1 MAAHVGTGYRQHARG
16 AGKAA
21 FVDHRHEHAHR
32 VQIQLATHHYPVS
45 GIKARRFSRLIP
57 FETVIYDADPVKA
70 WPPTHEPA
78 PTRARAR
85 TYGSINMDIAILGAG
100 VAGMSTALALC
111 RQGHRIRL
119 YERRPSE
126 TTTGAGV
133 VLWPNAGFVLEQ
145 LGLLPDIVEVSGH
158 LRAMRCMD
166 RDGTPFKRFEI
177 GELDRRMGFPTRSIL
192 RRDLQAV
199 LARHVAAHNIEV
211 CFGHRATAIDTGTDG
226 RAVVHFDN
234 GAAIAPDL
242 VIGADGRM
250 NSVAR
255 HYVVGDAAPVYQG
268 FVNWIGVA
276 QSDVPLVDEV
286 SIFDYWGRRERFG
299 IVAVDRHRM
308 YWAAARA
315 EAAIDD
321 NDHNDDGDDAAP
333 DDPGPLLERL
343 FDGWPAPIADVMRAT
358 PPGTIA
364 KIRVHD
370 LDPVDVWHRGNV
382 LLIGDA
388 AHAPLPTSG
397 QGACQAL
404 EDAWHLARCLGEH
417 GNGYVRDLDAA
428 LVAFTLRRRR
438 KTAAITLRARDF
450 ARRLFD
456 NDTHEAARQADPI
469 AEIEALAS
477 AWGAGLPM
485 MQARD

>member
-1 MAAHVGTGYRQHARG
+1 
-16 AGKAA
+16 
-21 FVDHRHEHAHR
+21 
-32 VQIQLATHHYPVS
+32 
-45 GIKARRFSRLIP
+45 
-57 FETVIYDADPVKA
+57 
-70 WPPTHEPA
+70 
-78 PTRARAR
+78 
-85 TYGSINMDIAILGAG
+85 MDIAILGAG
-100 VAGMSTALALC
+100 VAGMSTALALG

-126 TTTGAGV
+126 TTMGAGV

-166 RDGTPFKRFEI
+166 RDGTPFKRVDI
-177 GELDRRMGFPTRSIL
+177 GELDRYMGFPTRSIL

-199 LARHVAAHNIEV
+199 LARHVAAHDIEV
-211 CFGHRATAIDTGTDG
+211 CFGHCATAIDTGTDG
-226 RAVVHFDN
+226 RTVVHFDN
-234 GAAIAPDL
+234 GVAITPDL
-242 VIGADGRM
+242 AIGADGRM

-255 HYVVGDAAPVYQG
+255 RYVVGNATPVYQG

-276 QSDVPLVDEV
+276 QSDVPLVDDV
-286 SIFDYWGRRERFG
+286 SIFDYWGQRERFG

-315 EAAIDD
+315 EAEIDD
-321 NDHNDDGDDAAP
+321 NDSNSDAAAP
-333 DDPGPLLERL
+333 DDPGRLLERL

-358 PPGTIA
+358 PPGSIA

-404 EDAWHLARCLGEH
+404 EDAWHLARCLDEH
-417 GNGYVRDLDAA
+417 GKGNGSDLDAA
-428 LVAFTLRRRR
+428 LASFTLRRSR
-438 KTAAITLRARDF
+438 KTTAITLRAREF
-450 ARRLFD
+450 ARRLFG
-456 NDTHEAARQADPI
+456 NDTHEAAQEVDPI
-469 AEIEALAS
+469 AEIEALAN

-485 MQARD
+485 MPARD

>member
-1 MAAHVGTGYRQHARG
+1 
-16 AGKAA
+16 
-21 FVDHRHEHAHR
+21 
-32 VQIQLATHHYPVS
+32 
-45 GIKARRFSRLIP
+45 
-57 FETVIYDADPVKA
+57 
-70 WPPTHEPA
+70 
-78 PTRARAR
+78 
-85 TYGSINMDIAILGAG
+85 MDIAILGAG
-100 VAGMSTALALC
+100 VAGMSTALALG

-126 TTTGAGV
+126 TTMGAGV

-166 RDGTPFKRFEI
+166 RHGTPFKLADIRA
-177 GELDRRMGFPTRSIL
+177 LDQRMGFPTRSIL

-199 LARHVAAHNIEV
+199 LARHVAAHDIEV
-211 CFGHRATAIDTGTDG
+211 CFGHCATAIDTGTDG
-226 RAVVHFDN
+226 RAIVRFDN
-234 GAAIAPDL
+234 GVTIAPDL

-255 HYVVGDAAPVYQG
+255 RHVVGDATPVYQG

-276 QSDVPLVDEV
+276 QSDVPLVDDV
-286 SIFDYWGRRERFG
+286 SIFDYWGQRERFG

-321 NDHNDDGDDAAP
+321 HDNSGDDGAP
-333 DDPGPLLERL
+333 DDPGPLLEQL

-404 EDAWHLARCLGEH
+404 EDAWHLARCLDEH
-417 GNGYVRDLDAA
+417 GKSNDLDAA
-428 LVAFTLRRRR
+428 LASFTLRRTR
-438 KTAAITLRARDF
+438 KTTAITLRAREF
-450 ARRLFD
+450 AHRLFD
-456 NDTHEAARQADPI
+456 NDTHEAAQQADPI
-469 AEIEALAS
+469 AEIEALAN

>member
-1 MAAHVGTGYRQHARG
+1 
-16 AGKAA
+16 
-21 FVDHRHEHAHR
+21 
-32 VQIQLATHHYPVS
+32 
-45 GIKARRFSRLIP
+45 
-57 FETVIYDADPVKA
+57 
-70 WPPTHEPA
+70 
-78 PTRARAR
+78 
-85 TYGSINMDIAILGAG
+85 MDIAILGAG
-100 VAGMSTALALC
+100 VAGMSTALALG

-126 TTTGAGV
+126 TTMGAGV

-145 LGLLPDIVEVSGH
+145 LGLLPDIVAVSGH
-158 LRAMRCMD
+158 LHAMWCMD
-166 RDGTPFKRFEI
+166 RHGNPFKRFDI
-177 GELDRRMGFPTRSIL
+177 GELDRHMGFPTRSIL

-199 LARHVAAHNIEV
+199 LARHVAAHDIEV
-211 CFGHRATAIDTGTDG
+211 CFGHNATAIDTDTDG
-226 RAVVHFDN
+226 RAIVRFDN
-234 GAAIAPDL
+234 GATIAPDL

-255 HYVVGDAAPVYQG
+255 RHVVGDATPVYQG

-276 QSDVPLVDEV
+276 HSDVPLVDDV
-286 SIFDYWGRRERFG
+286 SIFDYWGQRERFG
-299 IVAVDRHRM
+299 IVALDRHRM

-315 EAAIDD
+315 EAEIDD
-321 NDHNDDGDDAAP
+321 SDDAAP

-343 FDGWPAPIADVMRAT
+343 FDGWPAPIANVMRTT

-404 EDAWHLARCLGEH
+404 EDAWHLARCLDEH
-417 GNGYVRDLDAA
+417 GKGNDLDAA
-428 LVAFTLRRRR
+428 LASFTLRRTR
-438 KTAAITLRARDF
+438 KTTAITLRAREF
-450 ARRLFD
+450 AHRLFG
-456 NDTHEAARQADPI
+456 NDTHDAARQVDPS
-469 AEIEALAS
+469 AEIEALAN

-485 MQARD
+485 MPARD

>member
-1 MAAHVGTGYRQHARG
+1 
-16 AGKAA
+16 
-21 FVDHRHEHAHR
+21 
-32 VQIQLATHHYPVS
+32 
-45 GIKARRFSRLIP
+45 
-57 FETVIYDADPVKA
+57 
-70 WPPTHEPA
+70 
-78 PTRARAR
+78 
-85 TYGSINMDIAILGAG
+85 MDIAILGAG
-100 VAGMSTALALC
+100 VAGMSTALALAG
-111 RQGHRIRL
+111 QGHRIRL
-119 YERRPSE
+119 YERRASG
-126 TTTGAGV
+126 TTMGAGV

-145 LGLLPDIVEVSGH
+145 LGLLPDIAAVSGH
-158 LRAMRCMD
+158 LHAMRCMD
-166 RDGTPFKRFEI
+166 RHGTPFKRFDI
-177 GELDRRMGFPTRSIL
+177 GELDRHMGFQTRSIL

-199 LARHVAAHNIEV
+199 LARHVAAHDIEV
-211 CFGHRATAIDTGTDG
+211 CFGYCATAIDIGTDG

-234 GAAIAPDL
+234 GATITPDL

-255 HYVVGDAAPVYQG
+255 RHVVGDATPVYQG

-286 SIFDYWGRRERFG
+286 SIFDYWGQRERFG
-299 IVAVDRHRM
+299 IVAVDRHRL

-315 EAAIDD
+315 EAEIADD
-321 NDHNDDGDDAAP
+321 NDSNSDAAAP

-358 PPGTIA
+358 PPHTIA

-404 EDAWHLARCLGEH
+404 EDAWHLARCLDEH
-417 GNGYVRDLDAA
+417 GKGSDLNAA
-428 LVAFTLRRRR
+428 LVSFTVRRSR
-438 KTAAITLRARDF
+438 KTAAITLRARAF
-450 ARRLFD
+450 AHRLFA
-456 NDTHEAARQADPI
+456 NDTHEAARQADPV
-469 AEIEALAS
+469 AEIEALAN

-485 MQARD
+485 VQARD

>member
-1 MAAHVGTGYRQHARG
+1 
-16 AGKAA
+16 
-21 FVDHRHEHAHR
+21 
-32 VQIQLATHHYPVS
+32 
-45 GIKARRFSRLIP
+45 
-57 FETVIYDADPVKA
+57 
-70 WPPTHEPA
+70 
-78 PTRARAR
+78 
-85 TYGSINMDIAILGAG
+85 MDIAILGAG
-100 VAGMSTALALC
+100 VAGMSTALALAG
-111 RQGHRIRL
+111 QGHRIRL

-126 TTTGAGV
+126 TTMGAGV

-158 LRAMRCMD
+158 LRAMRCIG
-166 RDGTPFKRFEI
+166 RDGAPFKRVDI
-177 GELDRRMGFPTRSIL
+177 GELDRYMGFPTRSIL

-199 LARHVAAHNIEV
+199 LARHVAAHDIEV
-211 CFGHRATAIDTGTDG
+211 CFGHCATAIDTGTDG
-226 RAVVHFDN
+226 RAVVRFDN
-234 GAAIAPDL
+234 DVAITPDL

-255 HYVVGDAAPVYQG
+255 RYVVGDATPVYQG

-276 QSDVPLVDEV
+276 RSDVPLVDDV
-286 SIFDYWGRRERFG
+286 SIFDYWGQRERFG

-315 EAAIDD
+315 EAEIDD
-321 NDHNDDGDDAAP
+321 NDSNSDAVAP

-404 EDAWHLARCLGEH
+404 EDAWHLARCLDEH
-417 GNGYVRDLDAA
+417 GNGNGNVRDLDAA
-428 LVAFTLRRRR
+428 LVAFTLRRSP
-438 KTAAITLRARDF
+438 KTAAITLRAREF
-450 ARRLFD
+450 AHRLFA

-485 MQARD
+485 MHARD

>member
-1 MAAHVGTGYRQHARG
+1 
-16 AGKAA
+16 
-21 FVDHRHEHAHR
+21 
-32 VQIQLATHHYPVS
+32 
-45 GIKARRFSRLIP
+45 
-57 FETVIYDADPVKA
+57 
-70 WPPTHEPA
+70 
-78 PTRARAR
+78 
-85 TYGSINMDIAILGAG
+85 MDIAILGAG
-100 VAGMSTALALC
+100 VAGMSTALALTG
-111 RQGHRIRL
+111 QGHRIRL

-126 TTTGAGV
+126 TTMGAGV

-145 LGLLPDIVEVSGH
+145 LGLLPDIVAISGH
-158 LRAMRCMD
+158 LRAMRCID
-166 RDGTPFKRFEI
+166 RHGAPFKHVDI
-177 GELDRRMGFPTRSIL
+177 GELDRHMGFATRSIL

-199 LARHVAAHNIEV
+199 LARHVAAHDIEV
-211 CFGHRATAIDTGTDG
+211 RFGHCATAIDAGTDG
-226 RAVVHFDN
+226 RAIVRFDN
-234 GAAIAPDL
+234 GSTIAPDL

-255 HYVVGDAAPVYQG
+255 RHVAGDATPVYQG

-276 QSDVPLVDEV
+276 QSDVPLVDDV

-299 IVAVDRHRM
+299 IVALDRHRV

-321 NDHNDDGDDAAP
+321 NNYNDDEAAP

-404 EDAWHLARCLGEH
+404 EDAWHLARYLDEH
-417 GNGYVRDLDAA
+417 GKDNDLDAA
-428 LVAFTLRRRR
+428 LSSFTLRRTR
-438 KTAAITLRARDF
+438 KTAAITLRAREF
-450 ARRLFD
+450 AHRLFG
-456 NDTHEAARQADPI
+456 NDTHEVARQVDPI

-477 AWGAGLPM
+477 VWGAGLPM
-485 MQARD
+485 PPLQDR

>member
-1 MAAHVGTGYRQHARG
+1 
-16 AGKAA
+16 
-21 FVDHRHEHAHR
+21 
-32 VQIQLATHHYPVS
+32 
-45 GIKARRFSRLIP
+45 
-57 FETVIYDADPVKA
+57 
-70 WPPTHEPA
+70 
-78 PTRARAR
+78 
-85 TYGSINMDIAILGAG
+85 MDIAILGAG
-100 VAGMSTALALC
+100 VAGMSTALALG

-126 TTTGAGV
+126 TTMGAGV

-145 LGLLPDIVEVSGH
+145 LGLLQDIVEVSGH

-177 GELDRRMGFPTRSIL
+177 GELDRHMGFPTRSIL

-199 LARHVAAHNIEV
+199 LARHVAAHDIEV
-211 CFGHRATAIDTGTDG
+211 CFGHCATAIDTGTDG
-226 RAVVHFDN
+226 RAVVRFDN
-234 GAAIAPDL
+234 GMAITPDL

-255 HYVVGDAAPVYQG
+255 RHVVGCATPVYQG

-286 SIFDYWGRRERFG
+286 SIFDYWGQRERFG

-333 DDPGPLLERL
+333 DDPGPLLEWL

-417 GNGYVRDLDAA
+417 GKGNGSNLDAA
-428 LVAFTLRRRR
+428 LASFTLRRSR
-438 KTAAITLRARDF
+438 KTAAITLRAREF
-450 ARRLFD
+450 AHRLFG
-456 NDTHEAARQADPI
+456 NDTHEAARQADPV

-485 MQARD
+485 PSLRDR

>member
-1 MAAHVGTGYRQHARG
+1 
-16 AGKAA
+16 
-21 FVDHRHEHAHR
+21 
-32 VQIQLATHHYPVS
+32 
-45 GIKARRFSRLIP
+45 
-57 FETVIYDADPVKA
+57 
-70 WPPTHEPA
+70 
-78 PTRARAR
+78 
-85 TYGSINMDIAILGAG
+85 MDIAILGAG
-100 VAGMSTALALC
+100 VAGMSTALALAG
-111 RQGHRIRL
+111 QGHRIRL

-126 TTTGAGV
+126 TTMGAGV

-145 LGLLPDIVEVSGH
+145 LGLLPDIVAVSGH

-166 RDGTPFKRFEI
+166 RHGTPFKRVDI
-177 GELDRRMGFPTRSIL
+177 GELDRQMGFPTRSIL

-199 LARHVAAHNIEV
+199 LARHVAARDIEV
-211 CFGHRATAIDTGTDG
+211 CFGHCATAIDAGADG
-226 RAVVHFDN
+226 RAIVRFDN
-234 GAAIAPDL
+234 GVAITPDL

-255 HYVVGDAAPVYQG
+255 RHVVGDATPVYQG

-276 QSDVPLVDEV
+276 QSDVPLVDDV
-286 SIFDYWGRRERFG
+286 SIFDYWGQRERFG

-315 EAAIDD
+315 EAEFDD
-321 NDHNDDGDDAAP
+321 NDSNSDAAAP
-333 DDPGPLLERL
+333 NDPGPLLERL
-343 FDGWPAPIADVMRAT
+343 FDGWPAPIADVMRST

-364 KIRVHD
+364 RIRVHD

-404 EDAWHLARCLGEH
+404 EDAWHLARCLDEH
-417 GNGYVRDLDAA
+417 GNGNGNVHDLDAA
-428 LVAFTLRRRR
+428 LVAFTLRRTR

-450 ARRLFD
+450 AHRLFG
-456 NDTHEAARQADPI
+456 NDTHEAARQADPT

-477 AWGAGLPM
+477 AWGAGLPITP
-485 MQARD
+485 ARDR

>member
-1 MAAHVGTGYRQHARG
+1 
-16 AGKAA
+16 
-21 FVDHRHEHAHR
+21 
-32 VQIQLATHHYPVS
+32 
-45 GIKARRFSRLIP
+45 
-57 FETVIYDADPVKA
+57 
-70 WPPTHEPA
+70 
-78 PTRARAR
+78 
-85 TYGSINMDIAILGAG
+85 MDIAILGAG
-100 VAGMSTALALC
+100 VAGMSTALALG

-126 TTTGAGV
+126 TTMGAGV

-177 GELDRRMGFPTRSIL
+177 GELDRHMGFPTRSIL

-199 LARHVAAHNIEV
+199 LARHVAAHDIEV
-211 CFGHRATAIDTGTDG
+211 CFGHCATAIDTGTDG
-226 RAVVHFDN
+226 RAVVRFDN
-234 GAAIAPDL
+234 GMAITPDL

-255 HYVVGDAAPVYQG
+255 RHVVGCATPVYQG

-286 SIFDYWGRRERFG
+286 SIFDYWGQRERFG
-299 IVAVDRHRM
+299 IVALDRHRM

-333 DDPGPLLERL
+333 DDPGPLLEWL

-404 EDAWHLARCLGEH
+404 EDAWHLARCLDEH
-417 GNGYVRDLDAA
+417 GKGNGSNLDAA
-428 LVAFTLRRRR
+428 LASFTLRRSR
-438 KTAAITLRARDF
+438 KTAAITLRAREF
-450 ARRLFD
+450 AHRLFG
-456 NDTHEAARQADPI
+456 NDTHEAARQADPV
-469 AEIEALAS
+469 AEIQALAS

-485 MQARD
+485 PSLQDR

>member
-1 MAAHVGTGYRQHARG
+1 
-16 AGKAA
+16 
-21 FVDHRHEHAHR
+21 
-32 VQIQLATHHYPVS
+32 
-45 GIKARRFSRLIP
+45 
-57 FETVIYDADPVKA
+57 
-70 WPPTHEPA
+70 
-78 PTRARAR
+78 
-85 TYGSINMDIAILGAG
+85 MDIAILGAG
-100 VAGMSTALALC
+100 VAGMSTALALAGH
-111 RQGHRIRL
+111 GHRIRV

-126 TTTGAGV
+126 TTMGAGV
-133 VLWPNAGFVLEQ
+133 VLWPNACFVLEQ

-166 RDGTPFKRFEI
+166 RHGTPFKHVDI
-177 GELDRRMGFPTRSIL
+177 GELDRHMGFPTRAIL

-199 LARHVAAHNIEV
+199 LARHVAAHDIDV
-211 CFGHRATAIDTGTDG
+211 RFGHCATAIDAGPDG

-234 GAAIAPDL
+234 SATIAPDL

-255 HYVVGDAAPVYQG
+255 RHVAGDAAPVYQG

-276 QSDVPLVDEV
+276 HGDVPLVDDV
-286 SIFDYWGRRERFG
+286 SIFDYCGQRERFG
-299 IVAVDRHRM
+299 IVALDRHRM

-315 EAAIDD
+315 EAEFDD
-321 NDHNDDGDDAAP
+321 SRYGDDAAP

-343 FDGWPAPIADVMRAT
+343 FDGWPAPIAKVMRAT
-358 PPGTIA
+358 PPNTIA
-364 KIRVHD
+364 KIHVHD

-404 EDAWHLARCLGEH
+404 EDAWHLAQCLDAHGK
-417 GNGYVRDLDAA
+417 GNGRGLDAA
-428 LVAFTLRRRR
+428 LVAFTLRRSR
-438 KTAAITLRARDF
+438 KTATITLRAREF
-450 ARRLFD
+450 AHRLFG
-456 NDTHEAARQADPI
+456 NDMHEAARQVDPI
-469 AEIEALAS
+469 AEIEALAN

-485 MQARD
+485 MQGRDR

>member
-1 MAAHVGTGYRQHARG
+1 
-16 AGKAA
+16 
-21 FVDHRHEHAHR
+21 
-32 VQIQLATHHYPVS
+32 
-45 GIKARRFSRLIP
+45 
-57 FETVIYDADPVKA
+57 
-70 WPPTHEPA
+70 
-78 PTRARAR
+78 
-85 TYGSINMDIAILGAG
+85 MDIAILGAG
-100 VAGMSTALALC
+100 VAGMSTALALAG
-111 RQGHRIRL
+111 QGHRIRL

-126 TTTGAGV
+126 TTMGAGV

-166 RDGTPFKRFEI
+166 RHGTPFKRVDI
-177 GELDRRMGFPTRSIL
+177 GELDRHMGFPTRSIL

-199 LARHVAAHNIEV
+199 LARHIAAHDIDV
-211 CFGHRATAIDTGTDG
+211 CFGHCATAIDAGPDG

-234 GAAIAPDL
+234 GTAIAPDL

-255 HYVVGDAAPVYQG
+255 RHVVGDATPVYQG

-276 QSDVPLVDEV
+276 RSDVPLVDEV
-286 SIFDYWGRRERFG
+286 SIFDYWGPRERFG
-299 IVAVDRHRM
+299 IVALDRHRM

-321 NDHNDDGDDAAP
+321 HDRNDDEAAP

-343 FDGWPAPIADVMRAT
+343 FDGWPARIADVMRAT

-364 KIRVHD
+364 KVRVHD

-404 EDAWHLARCLGEH
+404 EDAWHLARCLDGH
-417 GNGYVRDLDAA
+417 GKGDRSDLDAA
-428 LVAFTLRRRR
+428 LASFTLRRTR
-438 KTAAITLRARDF
+438 KTAAITLRAREF
-450 ARRLFD
+450 AHRLFG

-485 MQARD
+485 MRARGQ

>member
-1 MAAHVGTGYRQHARG
+1 
-16 AGKAA
+16 
-21 FVDHRHEHAHR
+21 
-32 VQIQLATHHYPVS
+32 
-45 GIKARRFSRLIP
+45 
-57 FETVIYDADPVKA
+57 
-70 WPPTHEPA
+70 
-78 PTRARAR
+78 
-85 TYGSINMDIAILGAG
+85 MDIAILGAG
-100 VAGMSTALALC
+100 VAGMSTALALG

-119 YERRPSE
+119 YERRPSG
-126 TTTGAGV
+126 TTMGAGV

-166 RDGTPFKRFEI
+166 RDGTPFKRVDI
-177 GELDRRMGFPTRSIL
+177 GELDRYMGFSTRSIL

-199 LARHVAAHNIEV
+199 LARHVAAHDIEV
-211 CFGHRATAIDTGTDG
+211 YFGHCATAIDAGTDG
-226 RAVVHFDN
+226 RTVVHFDN
-234 GAAIAPDL
+234 GATITPDL

-255 HYVVGDAAPVYQG
+255 RYVVGNATPVYQG

-276 QSDVPLVDEV
+276 HSDVPLVDDV
-286 SIFDYWGRRERFG
+286 SIFDYWGQRERFG

-315 EAAIDD
+315 EAEIAHHD
-321 NDHNDDGDDAAP
+321 NDDAAP

-404 EDAWHLARCLGEH
+404 EDAWHLARCLDEH
-417 GNGYVRDLDAA
+417 GKGNNLDAA
-428 LVAFTLRRRR
+428 LASFTLRRSR
-438 KTAAITLRARDF
+438 KTAAITLRAREF
-450 ARRLFD
+450 AHRLFD
-456 NDTHEAARQADPI
+456 NDTHEAAQEVDPI
-469 AEIEALAS
+469 AEIEALAN

-485 MQARD
+485 PSPRHR

>member
-1 MAAHVGTGYRQHARG
+1 
-16 AGKAA
+16 
-21 FVDHRHEHAHR
+21 
-32 VQIQLATHHYPVS
+32 
-45 GIKARRFSRLIP
+45 
-57 FETVIYDADPVKA
+57 
-70 WPPTHEPA
+70 
-78 PTRARAR
+78 
-85 TYGSINMDIAILGAG
+85 MDIAILGAG
-100 VAGMSTALALC
+100 VAGMSAALALG

-126 TTTGAGV
+126 ATMGAGV

-166 RDGTPFKRFEI
+166 RDGTPFKRVDI
-177 GELDRRMGFPTRSIL
+177 GELDRYMGFPTRSIL

-199 LARHVAAHNIEV
+199 LARHVAAHDIEV
-211 CFGHRATAIDTGTDG
+211 CFGHCATAIDTGIDG

-234 GAAIAPDL
+234 GATITPDL

-250 NSVAR
+250 HSVAR
-255 HYVVGDAAPVYQG
+255 RHVVGDATPVYQG

-276 QSDVPLVDEV
+276 QSDVPLVDDV
-286 SIFDYWGRRERFG
+286 SIFDYWGQRERFG
-299 IVAVDRHRM
+299 IVALDPYRM

-315 EAAIDD
+315 EAEIDHHD
-321 NDHNDDGDDAAP
+321 NDDAAP
-333 DDPGPLLERL
+333 EDPGPLLERL

-358 PPGTIA
+358 QPGTIA
-364 KIRVHD
+364 KIHVHD

-404 EDAWHLARCLGEH
+404 EDAWHLARCLDEH
-417 GNGYVRDLDAA
+417 GKSNDSDLDAA
-428 LVAFTLRRRR
+428 LASFTQRRSR
-438 KTAAITLRARDF
+438 KTAAITLRAREF
-450 ARRLFD
+450 AQRLFG
-456 NDTHEAARQADPI
+456 NDTYAAAQAVDPI
-469 AEIEALAS
+469 AEIEALANT
-477 AWGAGLPM
+477 WGAGLPM
-485 MQARD
+485 PSLRNR